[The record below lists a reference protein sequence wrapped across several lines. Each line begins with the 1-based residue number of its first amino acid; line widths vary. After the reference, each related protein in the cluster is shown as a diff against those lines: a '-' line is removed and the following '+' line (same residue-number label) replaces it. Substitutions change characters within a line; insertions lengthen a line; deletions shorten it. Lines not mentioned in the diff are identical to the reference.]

1 MKLVDQAAIS
11 RSVAIDM
18 DAAAVIESAM
28 RALGKGEVIQPDIL
42 SMSFPQY
49 HGEVDIKT
57 AYIHGAHN
65 FAVKISTGFF
75 NNHTYGLPS
84 LSGMMIVFDGL
95 C

>member
-49 HGEVDIKT
+49 HGEVDIKNRLYPWR
-57 AYIHGAHN
+57 A
-65 FAVKISTGFF
+65 
-75 NNHTYGLPS
+75 
-84 LSGMMIVFDGL
+84 
-95 C
+95 

>member
-42 SMSFPQY
+42 
-49 HGEVDIKT
+49 
-57 AYIHGAHN
+57 
-65 FAVKISTGFF
+65 
-75 NNHTYGLPS
+75 
-84 LSGMMIVFDGL
+84 
-95 C
+95 